1 VQHEEVAPCHISSWC
16 SSSNKITIKQEEAEV
31 DKKITVAIA
40 YRANMDYDRV
50 IEECPELKRWQFA
63 VAALLWLPTLS
74 GGLNIMSYTF
84 AGYAPPHR
92 CVLPCEDNTTN
103 TQQTPDWFQAVAE
116 DDLDK
121 ECKFYEFKNDSMIDG
136 GCEADMFDKSN
147 IVPCENYV
155 WDRSV
160 FHETLVTEFNLVC
173 SQKWKKGFIGVMYMI
188 GLFIGSYIIGFISD
202 RFGRKIAMMGSLV
215 LLALGGALAGIM
227 PYYSLYVCCYVVAAI
242 AGYGTYVAPFLMTVE
257 IMGND
262 KKTLLS
268 MMVNFPFVIGEALMC
283 LIAWSTSSYGYRAM
297 HLVGY
302 IPLLAM
308 LPLWFI
314 LPESPRWLL
323 AKGRVEEARN
333 VIKYGTKLTGV
344 KISDEVL
351 IDSTSP
357 SRTKHIEAE
366 SDNLVQKD
374 EPAQDEAKDEV
385 SFFDIVKSKTLLPRL
400 LANYINWAVITLCY
414 YGLTM
419 NSVNLAGDIFVNTL
433 LGVLIE
439 APGYLIALLTMDRF
453 GRKPILVLCQL
464 VAGCACI
471 GAGFVPTSIPVL
483 MSVLSCVGKM
493 GSSAAFSLIYL
504 YSAEM
509 FPTAVRNTALGTC
522 SMVARVGGFMAPYI
536 ASLGSS
542 EDSTYVP
549 FLIFGISTLVGGST
563 AILLPETLGT
573 QLPVTIEDAEK
584 LCTEKKN
591 KTLCKCC

>member
-1 VQHEEVAPCHISSWC
+1 
-16 SSSNKITIKQEEAEV
+16 
-31 DKKITVAIA
+31 
-40 YRANMDYDRV
+40 
-50 IEECPELKRWQFA
+50 
-63 VAALLWLPTLS
+63 
-74 GGLNIMSYTF
+74 MSYTF
-84 AGYAPPHR
+84 AGYVPKHR
-92 CVLPCEDNTTN
+92 CSLPCEDNTTAN
-103 TQQTPDWFQAVAE
+103 DASPAWFVNMVD
-116 DDLDK
+116 DDLNT
-121 ECKFYEFKNDSMIDG
+121 ECKFYEFKAGSPIGG
-136 GCEADMFDKSN
+136 GCEADMFDKSKT
-147 IVPCENYV
+147 VPCESYV
-155 WDRSV
+155 YDRSI
-160 FHETLVTEFNLVC
+160 FDETLVSEFDLVC
-173 SQKWKKGFIGVMYMI
+173 SQKWKKGFIGVMYMV

-215 LLALGGALAGIM
+215 LLASGGALAGIM
-227 PYYSLYVCCYVVAAI
+227 PNYYLYVCCYVVAAI

-257 IMGND
+257 LMGND
-262 KKTLLS
+262 KKTMLS
-268 MMVNFPFVIGEALMC
+268 MMVNFPFVIGEAMMC
-283 LIAWSTSSYGYRAM
+283 LIAWGTHEYRLM
-297 HLVGY
+297 HFVGY
-302 IPLLAM
+302 LPLLGL

-333 VIKYGTKLTGV
+333 AVRQGAKWTGV
-344 KISDEVL
+344 KINEELLFDAK
-351 IDSTSP
+351 SP
-357 SRTKHIEAE
+357 TKIRNPNSE
-366 SDNLVQKD
+366 SENLVKNTELEEIQ
-374 EPAQDEAKDEV
+374 PAKEV
-385 SFFDIVKSKTLLPRL
+385 AFMDIVKSKILLPRL

-419 NSVNLAGDIFVNTL
+419 NSINLAGDIYINTL

-464 VAGCACI
+464 VAGSACI
-471 GAGFVPTSIPVL
+471 GAGFVPSTMPIA
-483 MSVLSCVGKM
+483 MNVLSCLGKM

-542 EDSTYVP
+542 EGSTYVP
-549 FLIFGISTLVGGST
+549 FLIFGISTLLGGST

-584 LCTEKKN
+584 LITDKNNKK
-591 KTLCKCC
+591 TFVCC

>member
-1 VQHEEVAPCHISSWC
+1 
-16 SSSNKITIKQEEAEV
+16 
-31 DKKITVAIA
+31 
-40 YRANMDYDRV
+40 MDYDRV
-50 IEECPELKRWQFA
+50 IEECPELKRWQFS

-74 GGLNIMSYTF
+74 GGLNIMAYTF
-84 AGYAPPHR
+84 AGYVPKHR
-92 CVLPCEDNTTN
+92 CALPCEDNTTRN
-103 TQQTPDWFQAVAE
+103 DASMDWFEAIA
-116 DDLDK
+116 DTDLK
-121 ECKFYEFKNDSMIDG
+121 TECNSYAFKSDSIIGG
-136 GCEADMFDKSN
+136 GCDVDMFNTSR
-147 IVPCENYV
+147 IVPCESYV
-155 WDRSV
+155 YDQSV
-160 FHETLVTEFNLVC
+160 FRETLVTEYDLVC
-173 SQKWKKGFIGVMYMI
+173 SEKWKKGLIGVMYMI

-202 RFGRKIAMMGSLV
+202 RYGRKIAMMGSLV
-215 LLALGGALAGIM
+215 LLALGGSLAGVM
-227 PYYSLYVCCYVVAAI
+227 PYYSLYVSCYVVAAI

-257 IMGND
+257 IMEND

-283 LIAWSTSSYGYRAM
+283 LIAWGTRNSGYRTM

-302 IPLLAM
+302 IPLLGM

-314 LPESPRWLL
+314 IPESPRWLL

-333 VIKYGTKLTGV
+333 AIKRGARLTGV
-344 KISDEVL
+344 EVSDEL
-351 IDSTSP
+351 LTDSSSP
-357 SRTKHIEAE
+357 SKAKNIASE
-366 SDNLVQKD
+366 SETLVKNN
-374 EPAQDEAKDEV
+374 EINEIKPKKEV
-385 SFFDIVKSKTLLPRL
+385 SFFDIVKSRTLLPRL

-419 NSVNLAGDIFVNTL
+419 NSINLAGDIFVNTL

-471 GAGFVPTSIPVL
+471 GAGFVPTSMPVL
-483 MSVLSCVGKM
+483 MTVLSCIGKL

-522 SMVARVGGFMAPYI
+522 SMVARVGGFMAPFI

-542 EDSTYVP
+542 EDSRYLP
-549 FLIFGISTLVGGST
+549 FLIFGISTLMGGST

-573 QLPVTIEDAEK
+573 HLPETIEDAEK
-584 LCTEKKN
+584 LCTNKSNKKAFG
-591 KTLCKCC
+591 CC

>member
-1 VQHEEVAPCHISSWC
+1 
-16 SSSNKITIKQEEAEV
+16 
-31 DKKITVAIA
+31 
-40 YRANMDYDRV
+40 MDYDRV

-84 AGYAPPHR
+84 AGYVPKHR
-92 CVLPCEDNTTN
+92 CVLPCEENTTSSQTSPEWFEAMADDELN
-103 TQQTPDWFQAVAE
+103 T
-116 DDLDK
+116 
-121 ECKFYEFKNDSMIDG
+121 ECTFYQFKSGSSIGG
-136 GCEADMFDKSN
+136 GCDADMFNKSKT
-147 IVPCENYV
+147 VPCEEYV

-173 SQKWKKGFIGVMYMI
+173 SEKWKKGFIGVMYMI

-215 LLALGGALAGIM
+215 FLALGGSLAGIM
-227 PYYSLYVCCYVVAAI
+227 PFYSLYVCCYVVAAI

-283 LIAWSTSSYGYRAM
+283 LIAWGTRSSGYRTM

-323 AKGRVEEARN
+323 AKGRVEEARD
-333 VIKYGTKLTGV
+333 VIKRGTRFTGV
-344 KISDEVL
+344 KISDELL
-351 IDSTSP
+351 IDTKSP
-357 SRTKHIEAE
+357 SNTKNVE
-366 SDNLVQKD
+366 SECENLVKND
-374 EPAQDEAKDEV
+374 EPNQVEV
-385 SFFDIVKSKTLLPRL
+385 QKEVCFLDIVKSKTLLPRL

-471 GAGFVPTSIPVL
+471 GAGFVPTTFPVL
-483 MSVLSCVGKM
+483 TSVLSCLGKL

-522 SMVARVGGFMAPYI
+522 SMVARVGGFMAPFI

-542 EDSTYVP
+542 EGSTYVP
-549 FLIFGISTLVGGST
+549 FLIFGISTLLGGST

-573 QLPVTIEDAEK
+573 QLPVTIEEAEK
-584 LCTEKKN
+584 LCTDKQKK
-591 KTLCKCC
+591 KVCLCC

>member
-1 VQHEEVAPCHISSWC
+1 
-16 SSSNKITIKQEEAEV
+16 
-31 DKKITVAIA
+31 
-40 YRANMDYDRV
+40 MDYDRV

-84 AGYAPPHR
+84 AGYVPNHR
-92 CVLPCEDNTTN
+92 CALPCEDNTTISD
-103 TQQTPDWFQAVAE
+103 PSPEWFKALVDD
-116 DDLDK
+116 DDLNT
-121 ECKFYEFKNDSMIDG
+121 ECKFYKFKSDSPIGG
-136 GCEADMFDKSN
+136 GCDADMFDKSK
-147 IVPCENYV
+147 IVPCEHFVY
-155 WDRSV
+155 DRSV
-160 FHETLVTEFNLVC
+160 FDETLVTEFDLVC
-173 SQKWKKGFIGVMYMI
+173 SEKWKKGFIGVMYMI

-202 RFGRKIAMMGSLV
+202 RFGRKIAMMGSLI

-227 PYYSLYVCCYVVAAI
+227 PNYSLYVSCYVVAAI

-262 KKTLLS
+262 KKTMLS

-283 LIAWSTSSYGYRAM
+283 LIAWGTRSSGYRTM

-302 IPLLAM
+302 IPLLGL

-333 VIKYGTKLTGV
+333 AVKRGAKWTGV
-344 KISDEVL
+344 NISDELL
-351 IDSTSP
+351 IDTASP
-357 SRTKHIEAE
+357 SKAKNIDSESETLVKHNEIRE
-366 SDNLVQKD
+366 NQ
-374 EPAQDEAKDEV
+374 PTDEV
-385 SFFDIVKSKTLLPRL
+385 TFFDIVKSRTLLPRL
-400 LANYINWAVITLCY
+400 VANYINWAVITLCY

-439 APGYLIALLTMDRF
+439 APGYLIAMLTMDRF

-471 GAGFVPTSIPVL
+471 GAGFVPTSMPVL
-483 MSVLSCVGKM
+483 MNVLSCLGKL

-522 SMVARVGGFMAPYI
+522 SMVARVGGFMAPFI

-542 EDSTYVP
+542 EGSTYVP
-549 FLIFGISTLVGGST
+549 FLIFGISTLLGGST

-584 LCTEKKN
+584 LITDKSNKKAFG
-591 KTLCKCC
+591 CC